1 MDLFEPLKAV
11 IDRIPDSGALTC
23 VLAAV
28 GLHSSALAQLQR
40 LALSGKMQLQ
50 SYQTAAEIS
59 LAFQQAAEDIL
70 VLSGSYVARS

>member
-1 MDLFEPLKAV
+1 M
-11 IDRIPDSGALTC
+11 
-23 VLAAV
+23 LAAV
-28 GLHSSALAQLQR
+28 GLRSSALAQLQG

-50 SYQTAAEIS
+50 SYETTAEIS